1 MFNKNHQK
9 QNVHDHKGVQ
19 KDFEKSKRK
28 SPYNQTKASVKASPK
43 KEVLSKIEWPKVICE
58 KCGKEIKDLNI
69 AISNRNTGNP
79 VHFDCILEFIK
90 NSEEIKANEEVI
102 YIGNGNFAI
111 IAFENP
117 KIRKKFKIVKSIE
130 WEEKN
135 KNYQWKDNI
144 KQLSSST

>member
-9 QNVHDHKGVQ
+9 QNVYDHKGVQ

-43 KEVLSKIEWPKVICE
+43 KEVLSKIEWPKIICE

-79 VHFDCILEFIK
+79 DHFDCILE
-90 NSEEIKANEEVI
+90 
-102 YIGNGNFAI
+102 
-111 IAFENP
+111 
-117 KIRKKFKIVKSIE
+117 
-130 WEEKN
+130 
-135 KNYQWKDNI
+135 
-144 KQLSSST
+144 